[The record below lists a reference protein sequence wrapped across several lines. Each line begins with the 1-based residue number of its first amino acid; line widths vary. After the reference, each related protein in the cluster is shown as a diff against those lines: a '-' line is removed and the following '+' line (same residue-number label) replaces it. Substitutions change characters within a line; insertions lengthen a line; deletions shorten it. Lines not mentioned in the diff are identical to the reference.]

1 MAQTRVLAGGLGFC
15 LGFLLMTRIYIY
27 NSERSMRSL
36 DSGGWNRHVAK
47 EDISNRKVLRTGK
60 PKNELHRVLQRVA
73 PQGEVMVVISNMN
86 LIHQKSLV
94 YWLEVRY
101 SSRFCDCWFWQLMA
115 ILS

>member
-1 MAQTRVLAGGLGFC
+1 
-15 LGFLLMTRIYIY
+15 
-27 NSERSMRSL
+27 MRSL

-47 EDISNRKVLRTGK
+47 EDTSNTKVLRTGK

-101 SSRFCDCWFWQLMA
+101 LLCFL
-115 ILS
+115 